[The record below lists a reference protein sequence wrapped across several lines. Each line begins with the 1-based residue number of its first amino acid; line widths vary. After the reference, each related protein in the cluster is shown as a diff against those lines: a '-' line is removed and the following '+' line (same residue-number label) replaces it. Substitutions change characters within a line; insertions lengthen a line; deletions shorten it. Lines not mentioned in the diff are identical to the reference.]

1 MPQERRVHF
10 VGIGGAGMSA
20 LARVLLAQGIGV
32 SGSDLHDGPV
42 LEALRELGARVYVG
56 HHPDHLRG
64 ATEVV
69 LSSAIAP
76 DNPEF
81 QAAKALGLPV
91 RHRSELLAE
100 LLNQR
105 DGITVAGAHGKTTVT
120 SMIAWVLERTGER
133 PTFLIG
139 GELPGIG
146 GAKYGSSRLLVA
158 EADESDR
165 SFLRYRPQIA
175 VVTSI
180 EPDHLENYNGSFAEL
195 KKSYAQHLDNL
206 KPGGWGVVCA
216 DDASVREVVQGL
228 DGPRRR
234 FVWYGLEAGA
244 FFRGVE
250 IKTQGFRTSFRV
262 LRGAE
267 PFGEYLLGVPG
278 RHNVQNALACIAVCD
293 CLGIERGKVAAELT
307 TFRGAK
313 RRFEVISE
321 ENGILIID
329 DYAHHPTEI
338 RATLQAAKNGWNRRI
353 IAVFQPHRYSRTSQ
367 LMNEFARSF
376 DAADRLI
383 LTEVYAPPPEKPI
396 PGVSG
401 KRLAELARERLGD
414 RVEYVPRLEDVVDR
428 LCALAQEGDIVVT
441 MGAGDVWRAAHAF
454 AQRRQR

>member
-1 MPQERRVHF
+1 V
-10 VGIGGAGMSA
+10 
-20 LARVLLAQGIGV
+20 
-32 SGSDLHDGPV
+32 
-42 LEALRELGARVYVG
+42 
-56 HHPDHLRG
+56 
-64 ATEVV
+64 
-69 LSSAIAP
+69 
-76 DNPEF
+76 
-81 QAAKALGLPV
+81 
-91 RHRSELLAE
+91 
-100 LLNQR
+100 
-105 DGITVAGAHGKTTVT
+105 
-120 SMIAWVLERTGER
+120 
-133 PTFLIG
+133 
-139 GELPGIG
+139 PGIG

-206 KPGGWGVVCA
+206 KPGGWAVVCA

-454 AQRRQR
+454 AQRRRR

>member
-1 MPQERRVHF
+1 MPQRRRVHF

-20 LARVLLAQGIGV
+20 IAQVLLAQGVEV
-32 SGSDLHDGPV
+32 SGSDLNAGPV
-42 LEALRELGARVYVG
+42 LDRLRELGAEVFVG
-56 HHPDHLRG
+56 HDPDHLQG

-69 LSSAIAP
+69 LSSAIAT
-76 DNPEF
+76 DNPEV
-81 QAAKALGLPV
+81 QAAKARGLPV
-91 RHRSELLAE
+91 RHRSEILAE

-120 SMIAWVLERTGER
+120 SMIAWVLDRVGER

-139 GELPGIG
+139 GELPGVG
-146 GAKYGSSRLLVA
+146 GAKYGDSKLLVA

-175 VVTSI
+175 VVTGI

-195 KKSYAQHLDNL
+195 KNSYAQHLDNI
-206 KPGGWGVVCA
+206 KPGGWAVVCA
-216 DDASVREVVQGL
+216 DDPVLREVAQHI
-228 DGPRRR
+228 DWSKRR
-234 FVWYGLEAGA
+234 FVWYGLKPGA
-244 FFRGVE
+244 FFSASS
-250 IKTQGFRTSFRV
+250 IKATGFKTAFRV
-262 LRGAE
+262 HRGGE
-267 PFGEYLLGVPG
+267 PFGEYTLSVPG

-293 CLGIERGKVAAELT
+293 CLGLERVRVAAELAN
-307 TFRGAK
+307 FRGAK
-313 RRFEVISE
+313 RRFEVVSE
-321 ENGILIID
+321 ENGVLIVD

-353 IAVFQPHRYSRTSQ
+353 VAVFQPHRYSRTGQ
-367 LMNEFARSF
+367 MMDEFARSF
-376 DAADRLI
+376 EAADRLI

-401 KRLAELARERLGD
+401 EKLAELTRQHLGD
-414 RVEYVPRLEDVVDR
+414 RVEYIPRLEDVVDR
-428 LCALAQEGDIVVT
+428 LCTLAKEGDIVVT